1 MNFMITLMASDD
13 GTAKPLV
20 FIAWILPG
28 KNRVDGLGIS
38 ENHQDDMDPIITC
51 LKMESQLKPSSQWGF
66 MQFIADLLQKKVAS
80 TPWVARSQKKGQ
92 FQHSSQVTSVWNFSE
107 SFTTNTTG
115 SKDPTQVIDY
125 KLATSHAISD
135 LAHCPLDTTA
145 LCLMQSR
152 VRQHNLRNLGQKGLV
167 GGAF

>member
-1 MNFMITLMASDD
+1 MWM
-13 GTAKPLV
+13 
-20 FIAWILPG
+20 
-28 KNRVDGLGIS
+28 RGIS

-51 LKMESQLKPSSQWGF
+51 LKMESQLKPSICQWGF
-66 MQFIADLLQKKVAS
+66 MQFIADLLQKKS
-80 TPWVARSQKKGQ
+80 HSLGGQIGKKKKGQ

-135 LAHCPLDTTA
+135 LAHCPLDTAA